1 MVEERSLKVLSNNTT
16 FFNKVSNTLTK
27 LLIPTKIG
35 INGMMINIKRT
46 ATVKAYEQLKTAEAN
61 NDVSKKEQFQNRYE
75 ESYTLYLESIDKH
88 IMDSIY
94 KKVKNNTASNYEKDA
109 LSNYYTI
116 VHLKDNEYLEYKY
129 RKQKFLLDLDHESLV
144 VSGKDK
150 VLSKYEPIYIEKIDT
165 IYKGILKNYSVKLA
179 DGIRAKVVNQVDL
192 YKKIF
197 ETLEDYIK
205 NMLPIKIKIEGENK
219 YSKILQEYDEYEKF
233 SVGKLDEKDFLEK
246 NMILLGLSRV
256 LFTHSLPLVA
266 AEQCY
271 KKLLK
276 DTRNLIVSTKA
287 PEKRETTYKMLLEL
301 IEDYNVKLLST
312 KVYWDKPQEREA
324 YKKFWDA
331 YSKTGSSEEKEILSL
346 KRELYETADEYEKY
360 AEVRQ
365 FYKDKLVELGVMK
378 KIKKSTC
385 RTMKGFFTKL

>member
-1 MVEERSLKVLSNNTT
+1 MVEERSLKVLSNETT
-16 FFNKVSNTLTK
+16 FFNKFSSTLTR

-35 INGMMINIKRT
+35 INGLMINIKRS
-46 ATVKAYEQLKTAEAN
+46 AAIKAYEQLKNAEKV
-61 NDVSKKEQFQNRYE
+61 NDISKKEQYQNRYE

-94 KKVKNNTASNYEKDA
+94 KKVKNNTASDFEKNA

-129 RKQKFLLDLDHESLV
+129 RKQKFLLDLDYESLV
-144 VSGKDK
+144 ATKKDK
-150 VLSKYEPIYIEKIDT
+150 ILNKYTPIYIEKIDT

-179 DGIRAKVVNQVDL
+179 DGLKAKITNQIEV

-205 NMLPIKIKIEGENK
+205 NILPIKLELDGTEK
-219 YSKILQEYDEYEKF
+219 YSKIIQEYEEYEKF
-233 SVGKLDEKDFLEK
+233 NVGKLDERDFLEK

-276 DTRNLIVSTKA
+276 DTRNLIVNTKVA
-287 PEKRETTYKMLLEL
+287 EKREATYKMLLEL
-301 IEDYNVKLLST
+301 IEAYNVKLLST
-312 KVYWDKPQEREA
+312 KVYWDKPAERDD

-331 YSKTGSSEEKEILSL
+331 YSKTNSSKEKEILSL
-346 KRELYETADEYEKY
+346 RRELHDTADEYEKY
-360 AEVRQ
+360 AGVRK
-365 FYKDKLVELGVMK
+365 FYKNKLVDLGVMK
-378 KIKKSTC
+378 KIGGINKNI
-385 RTMKGFFTKL
+385 KGHLTKL

>member
-1 MVEERSLKVLSNNTT
+1 
-16 FFNKVSNTLTK
+16 
-27 LLIPTKIG
+27 
-35 INGMMINIKRT
+35 
-46 ATVKAYEQLKTAEAN
+46 
-61 NDVSKKEQFQNRYE
+61 
-75 ESYTLYLESIDKH
+75 
-88 IMDSIY
+88 
-94 KKVKNNTASNYEKDA
+94 
-109 LSNYYTI
+109 
-116 VHLKDNEYLEYKY
+116 
-129 RKQKFLLDLDHESLV
+129 
-144 VSGKDK
+144 
-150 VLSKYEPIYIEKIDT
+150 
-165 IYKGILKNYSVKLA
+165 
-179 DGIRAKVVNQVDL
+179 
-192 YKKIF
+192 
-197 ETLEDYIK
+197 
-205 NMLPIKIKIEGENK
+205 MLPIKIRIEGEEK

-276 DTRNLIVSTKA
+276 DTRNLIVSTKVT
-287 PEKRETTYKMLLEL
+287 EKRETTYRMLLEL

-346 KRELYETADEYEKY
+346 RRELYETADEYEKY

-385 RTMKGFFTKL
+385 KTRKGFFTKL